1 MKRIFPIIL
10 LLSFL
15 LVACGGGESEANPSS
30 NTLTGDPVAGKA
42 AYAKT
47 CTACHGPEAKG
58 VSGLGK
64 DLTTSEFVAS
74 KSNAELK
81 DFILTGRPA
90 SDPLNTTHVDMP
102 PKGGNPG
109 LTDQDIESIVA
120 FLRSI
125 HQ

>member
-10 LLSFL
+10 VLFFF
-15 LVACGGGESEANPSS
+15 LVACGGGASEANPPS
-30 NTLTGDPVAGKA
+30 NSLTADHVAGKA

-58 VSGLGK
+58 VPGLGK

-74 KSNAELK
+74 KSDTELK

-90 SDPLNTTHVDMP
+90 SDPLNTTRVDMP

-109 LTDQDIESIVA
+109 LTDQDIENIVA
-120 FLRSI
+120 FLRSV